1 MTELTRSW
9 LRGDTE
15 LARALQL
22 KHTPLFSAL
31 FSQVNPIP
39 IKAAMA
45 EAGLDSGVLRL
56 PLTELD
62 AAARRD
68 LISVMKSLDELTDA

>member
-1 MTELTRSW
+1 
-9 LRGDTE
+9 
-15 LARALQL
+15 
-22 KHTPLFSAL
+22 
-31 FSQVNPIP
+31 
-39 IKAAMA
+39 MA